1 MNRPQTGCRKKVAQT
16 NLGDQTLSG
25 TTKFFFFLYICFTVY
40 RKPSSPFVAVLPS
53 RGPLVASCRCSQLVF
68 LLRSQKCCWPA
79 HGVQDSPHHRLSQY
93 IVTEALWLTGLP
105 SVINKNQWQYSLFAA
120 RQFLDFLFH
129 MPIVFLLH
137 CLELCTHNCGI
148 HSTRPG
154 FVFFPPKGFDN
165 CSRGMLSKTTESLEI
180 LMGWVT
186 PRDLV

>member
-16 NLGDQTLSG
+16 NLGDQTLNG
-25 TTKFFFFLYICFTVY
+25 TTNFFFFLYICFTVQEAIFSLCCSFTFQGTFGDIMQVQVVGIFAQ
-40 RKPSSPFVAVLPS
+40 RPEMLLASSWCPGQPSPQIEPVHSD
-53 RGPLVASCRCSQLVF
+53 
-68 LLRSQKCCWPA
+68 RSTVVDK
-79 HGVQDSPHHRLSQY
+79 
-93 IVTEALWLTGLP
+93 LP
-105 SVINKNQWQYSLFAA
+105 SVINKNQWQYSLFTA

-154 FVFFPPKGFDN
+154 FVFFSPKGFDN
-165 CSRGMLSKTTESLEI
+165 CSRGMLSKTPESLEI

-186 PRDLV
+186 PRDPV